1 MTRRSDDQPK
11 VTPPHS
17 FATFCQNII
26 RVLLFSFL
34 VAGGYWVVASTQD
47 KSPHDENAVVYQQDI
62 SELPIF
68 DDNNLTEFSSATE
81 LSAVP
86 PEEEDVIIV
95 DSATL
100 DVDLIEKK
108 LTPVISEVSKH
119 AQNTPVDVYPNADG
133 ILIKPGSP
141 TKPVSDVTSETSNN
155 HSSVSQNSPAD
166 DSVTSDESSDTE
178 AIEATYEE
186 PLPEGE
192 YQEPTEP
199 LPQGYHVYHGHKN
212 LRDIEIDVSHKPP
225 YFGEEPVI
233 AIVIDDMGISHART
247 KDISTLHAPITSSFL
262 TYGTK
267 LDAQV
272 AKARA
277 AGHEIIVHV
286 PMQPKS
292 NLDTAPD
299 ELTIKMSPEE
309 ISRNFEQML
318 NKFEN
323 IKGVNNHMGSLF
335 TEHAEKLAPVMEILG
350 RKGLYFLDSKT
361 SSHSVARQVAKQ
373 HQVAYAHRHVFL
385 DNVNQVEYVNRHGIP
400 AHICQVIVP
409 GRQYVEHEY
418 YPACSQQE
426 DKASCDNVQIPS
438 YSQIRSGISQ
448 QVPFL
453 RNLRHTVG
461 QHKRYSH
468 QRSSQY
474 GSLVFFK
481 GSYLLYVLR
490 SAVIAY
496 HKKRQIGDDPSQ
508 SHKFGQERDTSCDHI
523 KAQANGHKTRHFHHV
538 FQQKLIHEKGQ
549 HEPHGKRRLV
559 QIKSSISVYQK
570 PYGIKE
576 RYAQKIRPESRL
588 K

>member
-1 MTRRSDDQPK
+1 MPTD
-11 VTPPHS
+11 
-17 FATFCQNII
+17 
-26 RVLLFSFL
+26 
-34 VAGGYWVVASTQD
+34 
-47 KSPHDENAVVYQQDI
+47 
-62 SELPIF
+62 
-68 DDNNLTEFSSATE
+68 
-81 LSAVP
+81 
-86 PEEEDVIIV
+86 EEDVIIV

-166 DSVTSDESSDTE
+166 DSVTSDESSDTD

-277 AGHEIIVHV
+277 AGHEIIAHV
-286 PMQPKS
+286 PMQAKS
-292 NLDTAPD
+292 NVDVAPD
-299 ELTIKMSPEE
+299 VLTIKMTPEE
-309 ISRNFEQML
+309 ISRNFTAML
-318 NKFEN
+318 DKFQD

-335 TEHAEKLAPVMEILG
+335 TEHADKLAPVMEILG
-350 RKGLYFLDSKT
+350 RRGLYFLDSKT
-361 SSHSVARQVAKQ
+361 SPKSVGRQVAGQ
-373 HQVAYAHRHVFL
+373 YNVAYAHRHVFL
-385 DNVNQVEYVNRHGIP
+385 DNVNEVEYVNKQLALTERIARRNGYAVAIGHP
-400 AHICQVIVP
+400 KSATYQALKAWLP
-409 GRQYVEHEY
+409 GL
-418 YPACSQQE
+418 
-426 DKASCDNVQIPS
+426 KAK
-438 YSQIRSGISQ
+438 QIRLLPLSEVVKVLNPKLANDNLQARTTQASMENLETSPKPAPAQ
-448 QVPFL
+448 Q
-453 RNLRHTVG
+453 
-461 QHKRYSH
+461 
-468 QRSSQY
+468 
-474 GSLVFFK
+474 
-481 GSYLLYVLR
+481 
-490 SAVIAY
+490 
-496 HKKRQIGDDPSQ
+496 
-508 SHKFGQERDTSCDHI
+508 
-523 KAQANGHKTRHFHHV
+523 
-538 FQQKLIHEKGQ
+538 
-549 HEPHGKRRLV
+549 
-559 QIKSSISVYQK
+559 
-570 PYGIKE
+570 
-576 RYAQKIRPESRL
+576 
-588 K
+588 

>member
-385 DNVNQVEYVNRHGIP
+385 DNVNQVEYVNRQLALTERIARRNGYAVAIGHPKSATYQALKAWLPTLENKHIRLLPLSEIVKVLNPQLADTPQPEETKSADPKP
-400 AHICQVIVP
+400 AEPKSEASPQADTQNTKP
-409 GRQYVEHEY
+409 QATE
-418 YPACSQQE
+418 PQ
-426 DKASCDNVQIPS
+426 KAD
-438 YSQIRSGISQ
+438 
-448 QVPFL
+448 
-453 RNLRHTVG
+453 
-461 QHKRYSH
+461 
-468 QRSSQY
+468 
-474 GSLVFFK
+474 
-481 GSYLLYVLR
+481 
-490 SAVIAY
+490 
-496 HKKRQIGDDPSQ
+496 
-508 SHKFGQERDTSCDHI
+508 
-523 KAQANGHKTRHFHHV
+523 
-538 FQQKLIHEKGQ
+538 
-549 HEPHGKRRLV
+549 
-559 QIKSSISVYQK
+559 
-570 PYGIKE
+570 
-576 RYAQKIRPESRL
+576 
-588 K
+588 